1 MELDAIA
8 AKQTPGDGDRI
19 TIKLTV
25 EPKPYTG
32 TAEQIEIKNE
42 AGNGKNVEFLDMSL
56 WRLVN
61 DGTPDDGVLGK
72 IGEVEAVIMAQ
83 GTAEAVET
91 VKTLGIKY
99 VKNAFGLILDFDK
112 TIRLFVDSVAIRLC
126 SFLNLF
132 VISALCCERASLSIF
147 SSRSIANRLCE

>member
-1 MELDAIA
+1 MTLQLRNSFFFVKSAFVPIGLELDAIA

-61 DGTPDDGVLGK
+61 DGTPDN
-72 IGEVEAVIMAQ
+72 IGDVND
-83 GTAEAVET
+83 
-91 VKTLGIKY
+91 TLP
-99 VKNAFGLILDFDK
+99 
-112 TIRLFVDSVAIRLC
+112 DSVFSVSAEFMAILTIPYRIGVNVVC
-126 SFLNLF
+126 YFLF
-132 VISALCCERASLSIF
+132 RTHQEF
-147 SSRSIANRLCE
+147 